1 MNITVTIAPSPELL
15 QSLQTLSN
23 ALKGISNHSFP
34 IEIPP
39 VSAML
44 TASEESAEKPVTIA
58 AKKTKTAL
66 NEAAPVVE
74 DKPQTGVKVTIESMR
89 EIASIK
95 AKMGKAKGLKALL
108 AEFNTATIALLPDA
122 DREAFYQKLI
132 AL

>member
-39 VSAML
+39 ANTVPPAREV
-44 TASEESAEKPVTIA
+44 AAEKPV
-58 AKKTKTAL
+58 KKVKA
-66 NEAAPVVE
+66 E
-74 DKPQTGVKVTIESMR
+74 DKPQQETKVTIEAIR
-89 EIASIK
+89 EMVSTKVNGGKK
-95 AKMGKAKGLKALL
+95 AEIKALL
-108 AEFNTATIALLPDA
+108 AEFSAATVSLLSDA
-122 DREAFYQKLI
+122 DFEAFYKKLL